1 MAEVLP
7 EVLEAAG
14 GEEALGVVGRFFG
27 RAIGS
32 LFGSAGEAAE
42 GEASEA
48 LSQSL
53 ARSFVPNY
61 GSLGESGVGNNAFE
75 MVQQLGQE
83 AAEGGGEVIGDDA
96 QEFGLEN
103 FRDPPTHFP
112 SKIER

>member
-27 RAIGS
+27 RTIGS

-42 GEASEA
+42 GEASET

-53 ARSFVPNY
+53 AR
-61 GSLGESGVGNNAFE
+61 
-75 MVQQLGQE
+75 
-83 AAEGGGEVIGDDA
+83 
-96 QEFGLEN
+96 
-103 FRDPPTHFP
+103 
-112 SKIER
+112 